1 MALKEQTKMNLGS
14 LISAQNVLVAPEG
27 LNKEGLIETLVRM
40 ACRKNPRL
48 NPPEVTAQVL
58 EREKGIS
65 TTLDTGLAIPHARV
79 EELDDFAAAL
89 AVLPAPV
96 VDERHNNLPIRVMFL
111 FLSPAKPAFFQKHLQ
126 VLAALAETF
135 RPDFIQELL
144 TLKDPQAV
152 AERLSL

>member
-1 MALKEQTKMNLGS
+1 MALNEQTKINLGG
-14 LISAQNVLVAPEG
+14 LISAPRVLVAPEG
-27 LNKEGLIETLVRM
+27 LDKEGLIETLVRM
-40 ACRKNPRL
+40 ACRQCPRL
-48 NPPEVTAQVL
+48 DPAEVTAQVL

-89 AVLPAPV
+89 AVLPSPV
-96 VDERHNNLPIRVMFL
+96 MDCQHNKPIRAMFL

-135 RPDFIQELL
+135 QPDFIQELL
-144 TLKDPQAV
+144 ALKDPQAV
-152 AERLSL
+152 AERLAR